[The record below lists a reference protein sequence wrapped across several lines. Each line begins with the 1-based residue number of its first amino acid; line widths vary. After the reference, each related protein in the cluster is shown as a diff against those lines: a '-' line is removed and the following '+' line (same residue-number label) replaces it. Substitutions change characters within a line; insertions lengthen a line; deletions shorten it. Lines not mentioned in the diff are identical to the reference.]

1 MTAKGQTTVLVNRLS
16 ELLMPTLLVWGD
28 KDPIVPVRHAYL
40 AAERIPNCQVRIF
53 QDSGHS
59 VYRQRI
65 REFSDVLVRFLG

>member
-1 MTAKGQTTVLVNRLS
+1 MAGQEVKSPAGRVNCALS
-16 ELLMPTLLVWGD
+16 LQDGAR
-28 KDPIVPVRHAYL
+28 DPIVPVRHAYL